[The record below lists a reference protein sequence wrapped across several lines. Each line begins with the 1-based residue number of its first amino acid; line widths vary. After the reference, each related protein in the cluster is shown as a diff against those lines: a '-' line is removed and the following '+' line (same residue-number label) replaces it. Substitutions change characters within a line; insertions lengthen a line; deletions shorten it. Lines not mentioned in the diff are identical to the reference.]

1 MIWNGFENVLCQTQM
16 LLAVLLLL
24 LLAGISCICPPE
36 CECEL
41 DIRGR
46 RLVTCSRGGMQVPI
60 PITQMDAMLEVLKIS
75 APDRNQNIL
84 TIGPIFQ
91 QFTRLE
97 EVHIIKSN
105 IPAIGKHSFWGVPN
119 LKILNLTQNNIS
131 QVLEYN
137 FQVIAIP
144 HNKYIQNITIDY
156 LRPPLLILNL
166 SLKNSSNEHKQNIQ
180 SCTTERFTTQNIIQN

>member
-1 MIWNGFENVLCQTQM
+1 
-16 LLAVLLLL
+16 
-24 LLAGISCICPPE
+24 
-36 CECEL
+36 
-41 DIRGR
+41 
-46 RLVTCSRGGMQVPI
+46 
-60 PITQMDAMLEVLKIS
+60 MDAMLEVLKIS

-144 HNKYIQNITIDY
+144 HNKYIQNITLDY
-156 LRPPLLILNL
+156 LRPPFLILNL
-166 SLKNSSNEHKQNIQ
+166 SLKNSSSENKK
-180 SCTTERFTTQNIIQN
+180 TYKVLT